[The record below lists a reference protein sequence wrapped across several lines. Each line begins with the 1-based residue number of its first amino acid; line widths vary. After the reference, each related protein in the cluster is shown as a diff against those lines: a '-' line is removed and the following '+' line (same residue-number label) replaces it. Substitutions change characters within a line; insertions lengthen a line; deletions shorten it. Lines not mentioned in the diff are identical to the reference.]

1 MKLRKTLAGIL
12 GAVVMLLG
20 VGTFEHVNRE
30 TGVKA
35 DSEYFTKVT
44 DVSQLSDGAK
54 IVITYNDQYALST
67 TQNTN
72 NRAAKSF
79 DLNKPL
85 SEQVE
90 IQEITLELYNSNYY
104 FKVGEDKYLYASGTS
119 GNQLKTSTKTTAST
133 KGLFEI
139 KITDNVTYITS
150 TNSDVRG
157 SLRYNYN
164 QGTPIFNCY
173 KSDADEANMPYTTI
187 YLHIGQFASE
197 EEINASK
204 IKEMVVD
211 YYNDGL
217 YTKKSNINLN
227 DNVTGLDFTDIFHYD
242 DNQPISLNRTTYYT
256 PNALFMANFDGS
268 IGGEGKINSGY
279 RNNGSNLEHFTLDSN
294 NDADPDWEISNT
306 SLNTFFV
313 TLEKMTKDNYF
324 LNEAWSFTS
333 TSSSKTATYEP
344 EKLLSDDQYLKD
356 FLAFTAP
363 CLEEIVLSKTYE
375 NYFVFDKLTI
385 STGKH
390 EAHGEFLS
398 LKMHLNSTV
407 ADGTL
412 VANANGILSEARI
425 YKDNKV
431 FDEDTYNFIV
441 SKNAGG
447 TVVATVNG
455 DEIPVEQNNYIKNNS
470 NVVIEIKPDEG
481 YTVKY
486 VKHDNVDI
494 TGDLDLVNG
503 GSLEVNVDGN
513 TDVEVSFEK
522 ESSGEE
528 TTLISGDVTLSFAN
542 KDNNRVSFSKT
553 QQIWSVTLNNVTL
566 EFENNKAS
574 SSNDIADY
582 QSPVRLYAK
591 SEIKIYSN
599 VLFEKIVF
607 DCNSASYA
615 TALNNSIGTVDG
627 ATISV
632 SSDKVTVVFENPVAS
647 FTVASLTAQ
656 VRLDNITIGKK

>member
-35 DSEYFTKVT
+35 DSEYFEKLT
-44 DVSQLSDGAK
+44 DISKLTDGSK
-54 IVITYNDQYALST
+54 IVITNGDGSKALSI

-72 NRAAKSF
+72 NRAAVDF
-79 DLNKPL
+79 DSTKQLKDQTN
-85 SEQVE
+85 V
-90 IQEITLELYNSNYY
+90 QEITLEKSGSNYY
-104 FKVGEDKYLYASGTS
+104 FKVGEDNYLYA
-119 GNQLKTSTKTTAST
+119 AST
-133 KGLFEI
+133 SSNHLKSSSKKTVSENGLFSI
-139 KITDNVTYITS
+139 IINNGNATISS
-150 TNSDVRG
+150 TGNTKRGTMRYNPNNGSPLFSCYASNSTTG
-157 SLRYNYN
+157 SL
-164 QGTPIFNCY
+164 P
-173 KSDADEANMPYTTI
+173 AI
-187 YLHIGQFASE
+187 YLSKGESASE
-197 EEINASK
+197 EEINAVK

-333 TSSSKTATYEP
+333 TSSSKAATYEP

-390 EAHGEFLS
+390 EAHGEYLS
-398 LKMHLNSTV
+398 LKMYLNSTV

-431 FDEDTYNFIV
+431 FDEDTYNFLV
-441 SKNAGG
+441 TKNVGG

-455 DEIPVEQNNYIKNNS
+455 VEIPVEQNNYIKNNS

-486 VKHDNVDI
+486 VKHDDVDI

-522 ESSGEE
+522 ESSGEG
-528 TTLISGDVTLSFAN
+528 TTLISDNVTLSFAN
-542 KDNNRVSFSKT
+542 KANNRVSFSKT
-553 QQIWSVTLNNVTL
+553 QQIWSVTSNNVTL
-566 EFENNKAS
+566 KFENNKAS
-574 SSNDIADY
+574 SSNDVADY

-591 SEIKIYSN
+591 SEIIISSN

-607 DCNSASYA
+607 DCNSDSHA
-615 TALNNSIGTVDG
+615 TALKTSIGTVNG
-627 ATISV
+627 ATISI
-632 SSDKVTVVFENPVAS
+632 SSDKVTVVFDNPVDS
-647 FTVASLTAQ
+647 FKVASLTAQ